1 MSDRLRRFSGAGL
14 VGFALAVTLAA
25 APLQRDNKS
34 NPKDTDARRPRLTL
48 KAQPTVAIAPARVV
62 LQAELAGG
70 ANDFEEYYCPTV
82 DWDWGDGTESES
94 TSDCQPYQAGK
105 TEIKRRFT
113 VEHVFRAG
121 SHHIS
126 FRLKRNDKVLTSA
139 SVSIQVQPG
148 GGPEGD

>member
-1 MSDRLRRFSGAGL
+1 MTDNLRRFGGAGVVGLGL
-14 VGFALAVTLAA
+14 VVTLVAGS
-25 APLQRDNKS
+25 PQRDKENDR
-34 NPKDTDARRPRLTL
+34 NADAGRPKLTL
-48 KAQPTVAIAPARVV
+48 KAQPTVGMAPARVV

-70 ANDFEEYYCPTV
+70 ANDFEDYYCPTIS
-82 DWDWGDGTESES
+82 WDWGDGTESES

-121 SHHIS
+121 GYQIV

-148 GGPEGD
+148 GPERD